1 MLSPTIMDYSGI
13 FSGVATILTAVV
25 AVLLVIWDRRNKKSD
40 AAKIVLQEI
49 RRAEDIMTD
58 YIHHGEYKFTRKI
71 IATNSWAQNI
81 HHFVNDLDQDE
92 LDRIS
97 TLYSTGQYLDV
108 VVTDIAGY
116 KLRTIFE
123 NFGEWRKKNPSTVD
137 LKEMLQKTE
146 NPKQPVEEKSE
157 QEPGKTDQRKLKV
170 VAIEPP
176 WNQLFDDVIYKYD
189 FIYHSDTC
197 RKLKEI
203 ANR

>member
-1 MLSPTIMDYSGI
+1 MDYSGI
-13 FSGVATILTAVV
+13 FSGVATILTAIV
-25 AVLLVIWDRRNKKSD
+25 AVFLVAWDRRQKKSD

-81 HHFVNDLDQDE
+81 HYFVNDLDQDE

-97 TLYSTGQYLDV
+97 TLYSTGQYLDAV
-108 VVTDIAGY
+108 ITDIATY
-116 KLRTIFE
+116 KLQSIFE
-123 NFGEWRKKNPSTVD
+123 DFGSLKK
-137 LKEMLQKTE
+137 K
-146 NPKQPVEEKSE
+146 
-157 QEPGKTDQRKLKV
+157 KV
-170 VAIEPP
+170 VLPNDSQDVQLPVVKAEAPDKNQPEKQQGKPDHKELKLVKIEAP

-203 ANR
+203 VNR